1 MPQRKEYDDG
11 MKNIALHILDLV
23 QNSARAEARLIRISV
38 TEDPAKDNY
47 LLSIKDDGKGMEEE
61 VVQKATDPFYTS
73 RTTRRVGLGLP
84 LIQLNA
90 ERTGGSFKLSSEPG
104 KGTKLE
110 SNFIFHHPDR
120 LPLGEMEDV
129 LVLLAVGLP
138 LVRLIYTHT
147 TPSGSYCFDT
157 EVIREIIG
165 DIPDSNLEVRKFLR
179 EMIAENLK
187 EIKAE
192 P

>member
-1 MPQRKEYDDG
+1 

-23 QNSARAEARLIRISV
+23 QNSARAEARMVQISI
-38 TEDPAKDNY
+38 TEDPGKDSY
-47 LLSIKDDGKGMEEE
+47 LLSIADDGKGMEEE
-61 VVQKATDPFYTS
+61 VVEKATDPFYTS
-73 RTTRRVGLGLP
+73 RTTRKVGLGLP

-90 ERTGGSFKLSSEPG
+90 ERTGGSFTLSSVHG

-110 SNFIFHHPDR
+110 ANFIYHHPDR
-120 LPLGEMEDV
+120 LPLGEIEDV

-138 LVRLIYTHT
+138 LVRLVYIHK
-147 TPSGSYCFDT
+147 TPSGSYSFDT

-165 DIPDSNLEVRKFLR
+165 EIQDSNLEVRKFLR
-179 EMIAENLK
+179 EMIVENLK

-192 P
+192 I